1 MFGPGM
7 TTLTVSNEE
16 MNGIIKMVKSLEESG
31 LLIKGV
37 SKKIKNET
45 K

>member
-1 MFGPGM
+1 MKHI
-7 TTLTVSNEE
+7 TK
-16 MNGIIKMVKSLEESG
+16 IVKSLEESG

-37 SKKIKNET
+37 SQTLKEKPKEQ